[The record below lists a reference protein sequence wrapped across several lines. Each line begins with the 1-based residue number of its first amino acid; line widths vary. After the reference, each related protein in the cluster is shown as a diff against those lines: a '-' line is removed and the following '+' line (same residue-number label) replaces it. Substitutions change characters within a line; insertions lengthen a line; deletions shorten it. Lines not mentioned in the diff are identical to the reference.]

1 MVTFVFQV
9 KNFFDTVNENVI
21 LMDLYNKNKSKY
33 YPDEPHPEVEVIFE
47 GEKGK
52 IIINIKR
59 NETLIKERNNINKNN
74 QLYKNVLIIFLDTVS
89 RAHFI
94 RKMPKTITFLNNF
107 TKYEANPLKKYDNF
121 SIFKI

>member
-1 MVTFVFQV
+1 
-9 KNFFDTVNENVI
+9 
-21 LMDLYNKNKSKY
+21 MDLYNKNKSKY

-94 RKMPKTITFLNNF
+94 RKMPKTIKFLNKF
-107 TKYEANPLKKYDNF
+107 SKYETNPLKKKYDIF